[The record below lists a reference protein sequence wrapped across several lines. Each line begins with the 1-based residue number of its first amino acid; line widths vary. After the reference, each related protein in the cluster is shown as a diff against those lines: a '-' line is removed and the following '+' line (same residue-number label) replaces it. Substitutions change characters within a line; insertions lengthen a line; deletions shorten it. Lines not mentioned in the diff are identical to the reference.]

1 MPDVNLLN
9 QPWLHRAAHSIVG
22 WRDAQA
28 IDNAAFLRELSG
40 WHQLLR
46 HHQGQRFALYSD
58 DSVSFAAILFAAWM
72 SGKTIYLPGDALPAT
87 CQALQ
92 PLVDG
97 FIGQFDACWSPLQLP
112 STAHAADL
120 SASLSASPALAADF
134 PGLVVFTSGST
145 GEAQAIP
152 KKLSQMASEVA
163 TLEAL
168 FGAHANGAEIIAT
181 VSHQH
186 IYGLLFKVL
195 WPLTAGRAVHVRSA
209 VFPQE
214 LAPLLNSRDCLL
226 ISSPAH
232 LKRFPESPFVL
243 DARRLRGVFSS
254 GGPLPADTS
263 LACAGLFGR
272 APIEIYGSSET
283 GGIAWRQRDPVAHDN
298 VADDSWQ
305 TMPHVSVQLTADDR
319 DEEADVD
326 AHIQHQTLS
335 VSSPHLPDAQW
346 LRLADRA
353 RLQPN
358 GRFVL
363 LGRADRIVK
372 LEEKRVSLDAIERL
386 LTASTLVA
394 DARTLLHDAGAQ
406 QYQRQRIAA
415 CVVLSAAG
423 KQLLAAQGKLEVNN
437 QLRALLAD
445 TVEAIALPRSWR
457 YVDALPLNAQ
467 GKITRAAL
475 LALLEQPLSLP
486 PLHSAPTPS
495 ARPVW
500 PQEQLQQQ
508 EPQRVVLTLTIP
520 ADLLYF
526 DGHFAQ
532 APILPGVVQADWAI
546 SYGRRYFDLPPR
558 FMGMQAL
565 KFQQVILPGAC
576 VTLELQHDPL
586 KSALNFR
593 IHSAAGAH
601 ASGRLLFGA

>member
-1 MPDVNLLN
+1 MPDVDLLN
-9 QPWLHRAAHSIVG
+9 QPWRTRAPHSIAG
-22 WRDAQA
+22 WRDAQPVTH
-28 IDNAAFLRELSG
+28 AAFMAEIAA
-40 WHQLLR
+40 WQQLLR
-46 HHQGQRFALYSD
+46 QHQGNRFALYCD
-58 DSVSFAAILFAAWM
+58 DSINFAAILFAAWM

-97 FIGQFDACWSPLQLP
+97 FIGQFEASCAPLQLP
-112 STAHAADL
+112 AGDNA
-120 SASLSASPALAADF
+120 PAPDGLLNAPPLPADF

-145 GEAQAIP
+145 GTAQAIP

-168 FGAHANGAEIIAT
+168 FGARAGYADIVAT

-195 WPLTAGRAVHVRSA
+195 WPMTAGRAIHVRSA

-232 LKRFPESPFVL
+232 LKRFPESPFVP
-243 DARRLRGVFSS
+243 DTSRLRAIFSS
-254 GGPLPADTS
+254 GGPLPAETA
-263 LACAGLFGR
+263 LACAGWFGQ

-283 GGIAWRQRDPVAHDN
+283 GGIAWRQRDPAVRDQVAN
-298 VADDSWQ
+298 DSWQ
-305 TMPHVSVQLTADDR
+305 TMPQVSIRLTADETTED
-319 DEEADVD
+319 ADD
-326 AHIQHQTLS
+326 HPDSDDNGLHQTLA

-353 RLQPN
+353 RLLAP

-386 LTASTLVA
+386 LQTSPLVA
-394 DARTLLHDAGAQ
+394 EARTLLHDAGAQ
-406 QYQRQRIAA
+406 QYRRQRIAA

-423 KQLLAAQGKLEVNN
+423 KHLLAAQGKLAVNQ
-437 QLRALLAD
+437 QLRTLLAD

-457 YVDALPLNAQ
+457 YIDALPLNAQ
-467 GKITRAAL
+467 GKVTRAAL
-475 LALLEQPLSLP
+475 LALLEPA
-486 PLHSAPTPS
+486 HR
-495 ARPVW
+495 ARPQW
-500 PQEQLQQQ
+500 PQAQLQEQDA
-508 EPQRVVLTLTIP
+508 QRVVLALTIP

-526 DGHFAQ
+526 DGHFPG
-532 APILPGVVQADWAI
+532 APILPGVVQTDWAI
-546 SYGRRYFDLPPR
+546 SYGRRYFDLPPH
-558 FMGMQAL
+558 FAGMQAL
-565 KFQQVILPGAC
+565 KFQQVILPGAS
-576 VTLELQHDPL
+576 VTLELQHDTQ
-586 KSALNFR
+586 KSVLNFR
-593 IHSAAGAH
+593 IHSEAGAH
-601 ASGRLLFGA
+601 ASGRILFGA